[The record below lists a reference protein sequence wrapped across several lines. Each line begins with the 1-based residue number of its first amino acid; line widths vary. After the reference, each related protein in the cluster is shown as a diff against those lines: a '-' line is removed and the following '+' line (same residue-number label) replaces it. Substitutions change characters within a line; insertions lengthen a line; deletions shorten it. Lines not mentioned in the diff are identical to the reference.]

1 MAKDMLIEAPEKNID
16 EIAEQLSFCSASYLC
31 KLFKQHYGI
40 SIMQY
45 KKG

>member
-1 MAKDMLIEAPEKNID
+1 MITDAPEKNID

-31 KLFKQHYGI
+31 KLFKQHYGM

-45 KKG
+45 KKK